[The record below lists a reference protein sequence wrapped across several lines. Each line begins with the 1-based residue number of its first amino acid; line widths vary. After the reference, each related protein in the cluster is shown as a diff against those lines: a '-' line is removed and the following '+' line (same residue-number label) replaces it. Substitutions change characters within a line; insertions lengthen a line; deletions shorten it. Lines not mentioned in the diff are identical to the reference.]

1 MVAFNSNPLCH
12 GIDFNDSKSGH
23 VVCSSYLMAAMS
35 KLLDVDFCKRFNIE
49 DQLHDYAQI

>member
-1 MVAFNSNPLCH
+1 MVAFNSNPVCH

-35 KLLDVDFCKRFNIE
+35 KLLDVDFCKRFNIKRSI
-49 DQLHDYAQI
+49 A